1 MFARFCFNSSETKL
15 MYIYFPG
22 YGIQMSTIDP
32 TFLIKEFPLSSKA
45 WFDVK
50 LQMTIKEKLPKN
62 NNCKTKKYK
71 NIVNLKKIHTD
82 YENCILKKFE
92 ENWDKRNKSCYSFV
106 KQNYLEPNKQ
116 NE

>member
-50 LQMTIKEKLPKN
+50 LQMTIKEKLPKDN
-62 NNCKTKKYK
+62 KCKTNIYT

-82 YENCILKKFE
+82 HENCILQKFE
-92 ENWDKRNKSCYSFV
+92 ENWNKRNRSCHSFV
-106 KQNYLEPNKQ
+106 KQNYLES

>member
-1 MFARFCFNSSETKL
+1 

-50 LQMTIKEKLPKN
+50 LQMTIKEKLNRNRVYPVPGYSDSQN
-62 NNCKTKKYK
+62 MWTRLG
-71 NIVNLKKIHTD
+71 NIEKDPIPT
-82 YENCILKKFE
+82 
-92 ENWDKRNKSCYSFV
+92 
-106 KQNYLEPNKQ
+106 
-116 NE
+116 